1 MNGVTRYPL
10 SLQRTLRTH
19 FPGAKAGDSKW
30 EVKTPLNFT
39 AACYCDQSYN
49 VTRSFGN
56 KVELVVMRL
65 IAYLYMGN
73 SSWWAVW
80 LGWHPVEKVS
90 TGPKGQLRGFRN
102 PS

>member
-1 MNGVTRYPL
+1 MTACMNGVTRL
-10 SLQRTLRTH
+10 SLSLERALRIH
-19 FPGAKAGDSKW
+19 YPGAKAGDFKW

-49 VTRSFGN
+49 VTRSFGT

-90 TGPKGQLRGFRN
+90 TGP
-102 PS
+102 